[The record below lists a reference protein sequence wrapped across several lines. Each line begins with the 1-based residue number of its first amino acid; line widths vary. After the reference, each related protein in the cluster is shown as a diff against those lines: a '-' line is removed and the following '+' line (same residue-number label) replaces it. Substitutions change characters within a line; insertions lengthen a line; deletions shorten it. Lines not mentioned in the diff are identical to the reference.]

1 MRRKSKDGDEEPRLL
16 GKWLENAK
24 ARGSSLFK
32 SKKLGNLGKKFSG
45 RIPDRLKKFD
55 FDLKEVNLKNV
66 SEYSGWIRWG
76 LLVLGV
82 FLLAQ
87 ITAGIIG
94 LNLKPTMP
102 KPPPRMASKPASS
115 QTVPDIGGIERRNIF
130 NVEGNIPEPIEA
142 GQLECMSQARPTTQP
157 IELMGTIV
165 MSDERFSVALIN
177 QSSNQLR
184 IGVKKDDVFG
194 DGKFQAMKVDRK
206 RLCFQIR
213 ATQEMEFVEI
223 PEEKG
228 ALTVSQPTF
237 TTGSSGGGIKPV
249 SETQFEVRRTF
260 LDEKL
265 GNLTNILQTARAV
278 PYTDPA
284 TGKFSGFLIQ
294 TIDAD
299 SPFAELGLRQG
310 DVLKGVNEIN
320 LDNPGKG
327 LEAFQAL
334 RGSDNINLKIIR
346 GGRDSSLQYSVK

>member
-1 MRRKSKDGDEEPRLL
+1 VRRKSKDGGGEPSRL

-24 ARGSSLFK
+24 ARGASVLK
-32 SKKLGNLGKKFSG
+32 GKKLGNLGSKLSKRLPDKF
-45 RIPDRLKKFD
+45 KKFD

-66 SEYSGWIRWG
+66 SEYSTWIRWG
-76 LLVLGV
+76 LVVLGV

-94 LNLKPTMP
+94 LNLKPTFP
-102 KPPPRMASKPASS
+102 KPPPRVAARPTNAP
-115 QTVPDIGGIERRNIF
+115 QVQDFGGIERRNIF
-130 NVEGNIPEPIEA
+130 NVEGTIPEPIEA
-142 GQLECMSQARPTTQP
+142 GQLDCMSQARPTSQP
-157 IELMGTIV
+157 IELLGTIV

-177 QSSNQLR
+177 QSGNQLR
-184 IGVKKDDVFG
+184 LGVKKDDLFG
-194 DGKFQAMKVDRK
+194 DGKYQAMKVDRK
-206 RLCFQIR
+206 RLCFQVR
-213 ATQEMEFVEI
+213 ATQEMEYVEI

-228 ALTVSQPTF
+228 GMAVSQASF
-237 TTGSSGGGIKPV
+237 VGGASGTGIKPV
-249 SETQFEVRRTF
+249 SETQYEVKRTF

-278 PYTDPA
+278 PYTDPG
-284 TGKFSGFLIQ
+284 TGKFKGFLIQ
-294 TIDAD
+294 SIDSD

-310 DVLKGVNEIN
+310 DVLTGVNNIV

-334 RGSDNINLKIIR
+334 RGSDAINLKIIR

>member
-1 MRRKSKDGDEEPRLL
+1 MRRKSKDENGEPGLL
-16 GKWLENAK
+16 SKWFSSAK
-24 ARGSSLFK
+24 ARVGS
-32 SKKLGNLGKKFSG
+32 KLKG
-45 RIPDRLKKFD
+45 RLPEKLKKFD

-66 SEYSGWIRWG
+66 SEYAGWIRWG
-76 LLVLGV
+76 LTVLGV

-94 LNLKPTMP
+94 LNLKPSFP
-102 KPPPRMASKPASS
+102 KPISKVTS
-115 QTVPDIGGIERRNIF
+115 QPINSPVMPDISGLEKRNIF
-130 NVEGNIPEPIEA
+130 NVERTIPEPIEA
-142 GQLECMSQARPTTQP
+142 GQLDCMSQARATTQP

-184 IGVKKDDVFG
+184 LGVKKDDLFG
-194 DGKFQAMKVDRK
+194 DGKYQAMKVERK
-206 RLCFQIR
+206 RLCFQVR
-213 ATQEMEFVEI
+213 ATQDMEFIEI

-228 ALTVSQPTF
+228 SLTVTQPSF
-237 TTGSSGGGIKPV
+237 VGSSSGGGIKPV
-249 SETQFEVRRTF
+249 SETQYEIKRNF

-265 GNLTNILQTARAV
+265 GNLTTILQTARAV
-278 PYTDPA
+278 PYTDPG
-284 TGKFSGFLIQ
+284 TGKFRGFLIQ
-294 TIDAD
+294 SIDSD
-299 SPFAELGLRQG
+299 SPFADLGLRQG
-310 DVLKGVNEIN
+310 DVLTGVNQII